1 MIAPP
6 TAPRPGELYASAS
19 VKGIIVTSA
28 RKNNNGRIRCI
39 GYSSKRS
46 ISHDCALNSSQDK
59 KEIRQNALPSLS
71 LSLSTSCEATNNPVR
86 AVIECSDD
94 VASVNAALCQVA
106 HDGC

>member
-6 TAPRPGELYASAS
+6 TAPRPGELCASAS
-19 VKGIIVTSA
+19 VKGIIVASA

-46 ISHDCALNSSQDK
+46 ISHGCAPDSSQDE

-71 LSLSTSCEATNNPVR
+71 TSCEATDNPVR
-86 AVIECSDD
+86 AAIECSDD
-94 VASVNAALCQVA
+94 VASVNVALGQVV
-106 HDGC
+106 HNGC